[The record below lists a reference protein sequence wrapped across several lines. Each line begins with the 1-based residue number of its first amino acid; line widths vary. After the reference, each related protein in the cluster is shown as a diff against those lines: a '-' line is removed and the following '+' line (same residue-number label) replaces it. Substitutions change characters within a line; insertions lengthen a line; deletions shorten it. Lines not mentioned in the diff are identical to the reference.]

1 MNYLSLSSLLSIF
14 LFVLTVLSPVDAQKA
29 CRFPAIYNFGDG
41 NSDTGGFTATFGS
54 SPLFYGQTF
63 FNGPSG
69 RSSDGRL
76 IIDFMASSL
85 GKKFLSPY
93 LDSLGTDFSQGA
105 NFAQLLATTGLPT
118 LILPKDSPPF
128 GFNPIYYGVQFSE
141 FVQFVERSQR
151 IRNRGGKSSCLMPKN
166 ESFAKGLYTFDI
178 GQNDLAQGLF
188 TNTPIDD
195 IKKSLPDLISSFT
208 ATLKNLYNSF
218 GARTFWIHNTG
229 PLGCY
234 PYILTILPTNNV
246 DSVGCSKA
254 VNDLAQTFNSV
265 LKTAVD
271 QLRSELPEAAITYVD
286 IYSAYYS
293 LYLEPQNYGFERPL
307 EACCGLGGAYNFGSP
322 TCGSTATVNG
332 SQVTATPCKD
342 PSKRINWDGFTY
354 TEAANKI
361 IFDKLATGSYSDPP
375 NSPKLACRRK

>member
-1 MNYLSLSSLLSIF
+1 MNKLSFSLLSIYV
-14 LFVLTVLSPVDAQKA
+14 FVIAVISPVFAATD
-29 CRFPAIYNFGDG
+29 CRFPAIFNFGDG

-54 SPLFYGQTF
+54 SPQFYGQTF

-76 IIDFMASSL
+76 IIDFIASSL
-85 GKKFLSPY
+85 GKKFLHSY
-93 LDSLGTDFSQGA
+93 LDSLGADFSQGA
-105 NFAQLLATTGLPT
+105 NFAQLLATAGVPQ
-118 LILPKDSPPF
+118 LIIPKDSPPF
-128 GFNPIYYGVQFSE
+128 GFNPVYYGVQFAE
-141 FVQFVERSQR
+141 FVNFVDRSQR
-151 IRNRGGKSSCLMPKN
+151 IRNQGGKFRNLMPRN

-188 TNTPIDD
+188 TNTSIDD
-195 IKKSLPDLISSFT
+195 IKKSLPALINSFT
-208 ATLKNLYNSF
+208 ATLKNLYNLF

-234 PYILTILPTNNV
+234 PYILTILPTTDV
-246 DSVGCSKA
+246 DSAGCSKA
-254 VNDLAQTFNSV
+254 VNELAQSFNSV
-265 LKTAVD
+265 LKSAVD
-271 QLRSELPEAAITYVD
+271 QLRSELPEAAVTYVD

-293 LYLEPQNYGFERPL
+293 LYTEPQKYGFERPL
-307 EACCGLGGAYNFGSP
+307 EACCGLGGTYNFGAL

-332 SQVTATPCKD
+332 TQITAGPCKD

-361 IFDKLATGSYSDPP
+361 IFEKLASGNFSDPP
-375 NSPKLACRRK
+375 NSPGMACRRN